1 MLSSPPSLIGGRRVE
16 KASGV
21 GVVVVTV
28 GCCLEATLV
37 SLGVV
42 DSILTL
48 IMLFMGL
55 KGFFGGMKIGGWVVV
70 VLEGGVTNIGPGAAA
85 AA

>member
-1 MLSSPPSLIGGRRVE
+1 M
-16 KASGV
+16 
-21 GVVVVTV
+21 VVTV

-70 VLEGGVTNIGPGAAA
+70 VLEGGGVTNIGPGAAA